1 MSLLHFL
8 SFYFSV
14 LVGSK
19 GEVHSDDTCN
29 TGQSTIDKRKRKKR
43 NVKKPCDSQEIL
55 QLNVDQSVTQFYDKY
70 LGNKFLKTAKASES
84 K

>member
-1 MSLLHFL
+1 
-8 SFYFSV
+8 V

-29 TGQSTIDKRKRKKR
+29 TGQSTIDKRKQKKR